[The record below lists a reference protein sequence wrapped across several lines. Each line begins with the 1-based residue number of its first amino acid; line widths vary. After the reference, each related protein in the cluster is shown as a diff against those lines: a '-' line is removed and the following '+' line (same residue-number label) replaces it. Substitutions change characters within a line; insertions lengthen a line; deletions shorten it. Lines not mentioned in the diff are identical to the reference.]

1 MPAIIQFV
9 LLKLKGSLVSG
20 SVNRQFTIPDSFP
33 QAKNEFGVH
42 VLVPGVDPVVEYVAY
57 V

>member
-20 SVNRQFTIPDSFP
+20 SVNRQFTVPDSFP

-42 VLVPGVDPVVEYVAY
+42 VLVPGVDPVVEYVAH